1 MSEQQKMDQERAA
14 FEAWYLREI
23 EDGQDSLIK
32 YPNGH
37 YINDTTMDAWYGWQ
51 ARASLPVGV
60 PDGYALVPVEPTQA
74 MTEAGMAVDVAMYET
89 HYCETQAI
97 YEAMLAAAPAAQ
109 ATAEQGDQSDNI
121 KHLTHC
127 DDDGCERC
135 VNLMYFYQACDECGA
150 WGHNDSGPCLC
161 TKTAEQSA
169 PGEVEEVER
178 IGYAWINRYND
189 AVDHVA
195 PFPPTDGGVSY
206 GEPLMTVAQHERIV
220 AHLAARDAGE
230 ARVPVELEPLIDRL
244 DRVIEVFRECERHA
258 SSYSGCIDGVEEH
271 GGDDHE
277 DPICAV
283 FHRLYY
289 AMFDADAVRKEL
301 RALLAQRERGGE

>member
-1 MSEQQKMDQERAA
+1 MMTREQQKMDRERAA
-14 FEAWYLREI
+14 FEAWMRE
-23 EDGQDSLIK
+23 EYAADRDMLKKPHEGRYFYAKPANMWS
-32 YPNGH
+32 
-37 YINDTTMDAWYGWQ
+37 AWQ

-97 YEAMLAAAPAAQ
+97 YEAMLAAAPAAQATAQ

-169 PGEVEEVER
+169 PGEVEEVVAVVR
-178 IGYAWINRYND
+178 PIGFGR
-189 AVDHVA
+189 VA
-195 PFPPTDGGVSY
+195 
-206 GEPLMTVAQHERIV
+206 EPVNADSLYLHCSAGDQLMTVAQHQRIV
-220 AHLAARDAGE
+220 AQLAARDAGE
-230 ARVPVELEPLIDRL
+230 VRVLLGLLTILASEGLSETESDRY
-244 DRVIEVFRECERHA
+244 V
-258 SSYSGCIDGVEEH
+258 
-271 GGDDHE
+271 
-277 DPICAV
+277 
-283 FHRLYY
+283 
-289 AMFDADAVRKEL
+289 DAVMDA

>member
-1 MSEQQKMDQERAA
+1 MSKSNDELRQIVTEALVSMVSGVTGLVPPTGPGAIPDFIQAPIDRAV
-14 FEAWYLREI
+14 EKI
-23 EDGQDSLIK
+23 S
-32 YPNGH
+32 
-37 YINDTTMDAWYGWQ
+37 
-51 ARASLPVGV
+51 ASLPVGV

-169 PGEVEEVER
+169 PGEVEEVEVV
-178 IGYAWINRYND
+178 GYRFFH
-189 AVDHVA
+189 VDHGYIFRRTHIYEGNPSLEA
-195 PFPPTDGGVSY
+195 HS
-206 GEPLMTVAQHERIV
+206 LMTVAQHKRIV
-220 AHLAARDAGE
+220 VAITFQSNE
-230 ARVPVELEPLIDRL
+230 Q
-244 DRVIEVFRECERHA
+244 
-258 SSYSGCIDGVEEH
+258 
-271 GGDDHE
+271 GGD
-277 DPICAV
+277 A
-283 FHRLYY
+283 
-289 AMFDADAVRKEL
+289 
-301 RALLAQRERGGE
+301 